1 MNEHAWL
8 VQRFEAVRTPPPSP
22 DPSRL
27 VCGPR
32 GHEEGDRR
40 GSNPRP
46 PLEPQSA
53 DTCFRALPDVAESA
67 YLSQLPLLEVVR
79 CFWVLRPEWCQK
91 WCHTVSAAAPIPRHL
106 ILPKS

>member
-53 DTCFRALPDVAESA
+53 DSCFWALLDVAESA
-67 YLSQLPLLEVVR
+67 YLRRFPCWGLPVVSG
-79 CFWVLRPEWCQK
+79 CCALSGVK
-91 WCHTVSAAAPIPRHL
+91 VVSAPPSWAVPPGAW
-106 ILPKS
+106 